1 VGNQK
6 KTTYKYLGKIKRK
19 NSMAGYS
26 DQYLEQG
33 STFTSQLT
41 LADAYGN
48 PYNLT
53 GFTVSSRAKKSYIS
67 SNVAIVFT
75 TTITSANSG
84 IVTLSL
90 PSANTANVPY
100 GKYVYDVIVN
110 DGSTITRVLE
120 GQVFV
125 APGVTGVYSSYGTDL

>member
-1 VGNQK
+1 
-6 KTTYKYLGKIKRK
+6 
-19 NSMAGYS
+19 MAAGYS

-90 PSANTANVPY
+90 AAAASANVPY
-100 GKYVYDVIVN
+100 GKYVYDVVVN
-110 DGSTITRVLE
+110 NGSTITRVLE

>member
-1 VGNQK
+1 
-6 KTTYKYLGKIKRK
+6 
-19 NSMAGYS
+19 MAAGYS

-33 STFTSQLT
+33 STFISQLT

-53 GFTVSSRAKKSYIS
+53 GFTITSHAKKSYIT
-67 SNVAIVFT
+67 SNVAIVFNT
-75 TTITSANSG
+75 SITNANNG

-90 PSANTANVPY
+90 DAAVSANVPY
-100 GKYVYDVIVN
+100 GKYVYDVIAN
-110 DGSTITRVLE
+110 NAGIITRVLE

-125 APGVTGVYSSYGTDL
+125 APGITGVTTSYGTDV

>member
-1 VGNQK
+1 
-6 KTTYKYLGKIKRK
+6 
-19 NSMAGYS
+19 MAAGYS

-53 GFTVSSRAKKSYIS
+53 GFTISSRAKKSYIS
-67 SNVAIVFT
+67 TNVAIVFT
-75 TTITSANSG
+75 TTITNANNG
-84 IVTLSL
+84 IVTISL
-90 PSANTANVPY
+90 PSAASANVPY